1 METRSEQPRP
11 TQQRS
16 VVMLGSTG
24 SIGTQALDVVRRNP
38 DRFRV
43 AGIAAGG
50 SDPATV
56 AAQAMEFG
64 VSAVAVAQGRAAQ
77 DVQLA
82 FYAEAQRRGYSRGD
96 HRVPRIL
103 VGPDAATQLVETVP
117 ADVVLNGVTGS
128 RGLAPTLA
136 ALRSGA
142 TLALANK
149 ESLVAGGALVTG
161 AAAPGQIVPVDSEHS
176 ALAQCLRGG
185 TAAEVARL
193 VLTACGGP
201 FRGWRPEDTADVTAE
216 QALAHPTWRMGPVV
230 TVNSATLLNK
240 GLELIETHLL
250 FGVPYERIDVV
261 VHPQSIVHSMV
272 TFVDGSTLAQA
283 GPPDMRLPIALA
295 LGWPDRVPDAAPACD
310 FATAASWTF
319 EPLDAATFPA
329 VDLAR
334 AAGTAGGCVPAVLNA
349 ANEEAVAAFLTGLT
363 GFRGIVDTV
372 AAVVGEAD
380 GWHADPTGVDEV
392 LAAEQWARARA
403 AELLGARRV
412 PAGRDDA

>member
-161 AAAPGQIVPVDSEHS
+161 
-176 ALAQCLRGG
+176 
-185 TAAEVARL
+185 
-193 VLTACGGP
+193 
-201 FRGWRPEDTADVTAE
+201 
-216 QALAHPTWRMGPVV
+216 
-230 TVNSATLLNK
+230 
-240 GLELIETHLL
+240 
-250 FGVPYERIDVV
+250 
-261 VHPQSIVHSMV
+261 
-272 TFVDGSTLAQA
+272 
-283 GPPDMRLPIALA
+283 
-295 LGWPDRVPDAAPACD
+295 
-310 FATAASWTF
+310 
-319 EPLDAATFPA
+319 
-329 VDLAR
+329 
-334 AAGTAGGCVPAVLNA
+334 
-349 ANEEAVAAFLTGLT
+349 
-363 GFRGIVDTV
+363 
-372 AAVVGEAD
+372 
-380 GWHADPTGVDEV
+380 
-392 LAAEQWARARA
+392 
-403 AELLGARRV
+403 
-412 PAGRDDA
+412 